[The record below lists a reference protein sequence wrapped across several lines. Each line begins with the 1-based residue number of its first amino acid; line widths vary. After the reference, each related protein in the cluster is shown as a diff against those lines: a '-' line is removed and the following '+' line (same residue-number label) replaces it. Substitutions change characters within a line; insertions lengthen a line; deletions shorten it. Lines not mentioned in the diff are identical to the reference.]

1 VEIWSHVKY
10 GPKKVL
16 ACCDSFSH
24 YKGVVCIIRGSM
36 ITNNVGIVNEMCI
49 YDVAIIGGG
58 VIGCNIARYLS
69 KYNLKICLIEKE
81 SDVACRT
88 SSANSGIVHAGY
100 DAVPGTLKAKFNVRG
115 NEMMDEISHDLD
127 VPFKRIGSLVIA
139 FDEKDMEILKEL
151 YERGI
156 SNGVPDMQILDG
168 NQVREKEPAVN
179 SKVIG
184 ALYAPTAGIIC
195 PYELTIGAAEIAVQ
209 NGVELMLDSEVVAIK
224 VVHIDVKNIENTSG
238 SVDGINIGKVYEI
251 ELKGSQTKIYSGYIV
266 NAAGVYSDKIAAMV
280 GDTSFTV
287 TPRKGEYL
295 LMDKN
300 QGKIVNSVIFQT
312 PSQMGKGILVSPTV
326 DGNLLLGPTA
336 KNIEDKEDISTDRT
350 GLSQVIQG
358 ALRSVPDVDLSKVI
372 TSFSGLRAVS
382 STGDFIIGES
392 KAARGFI
399 NVAGIESPGLTA
411 APAIAEY
418 VAQLLE
424 KAGLILV
431 LKDNYMKVRKPFKR
445 FRNLQE
451 NELRE
456 LIKKNPLYGNIICR
470 CEKVSAAEIVEAIRR
485 PAGARTL
492 DGVKRRTRAGMG
504 RCQGGFCTPRIMHI
518 LSQELGI
525 PMEKV
530 TKSGGD
536 SWMIL
541 NR

>member
-1 VEIWSHVKY
+1 
-10 GPKKVL
+10 
-16 ACCDSFSH
+16 
-24 YKGVVCIIRGSM
+24 M
-36 ITNNVGIVNEMCI
+36 ITKTGGIVNEKFITTNMSIINDKCVENEEHTYEEFV
-49 YDVAIIGGG
+49 YDVVIIGGG

-69 KYNLKICLIEKE
+69 RYDLKICLIEKE

-100 DAVPGTLKAKFNVRG
+100 DAVPGSLKAKFNVRG
-115 NEMMDEISHDLD
+115 NEIMDQISHELD

-168 NQVREKEPAVN
+168 NQVLEKEPAIN
-179 SKVIG
+179 RKVIG

-195 PYELTIGAAEIAVQ
+195 PHELTIGAAEVAVQ
-209 NGVELMLDSEVVAIK
+209 NGVELMLDSEVVSIG
-224 VVHIDVKNIENTSG
+224 VENIPG
-238 SVDGINIGKVYEI
+238 SKVYKI
-251 ELKGSQTKIYSGYIV
+251 DIKGRNAKIYSRYVI
-266 NAAGVYSDKIAAMV
+266 NAAGLYSDKIASMV
-280 GDTSFTV
+280 GDTSFTI

-295 LMDKN
+295 LMDKK

-312 PSQMGKGILVSPTV
+312 PSDMGKGILVSPTV

-336 KNIEDKEDISTDRT
+336 KDIEDKEDTSTDRT

-358 ALRSVPDVDLSKVI
+358 ALKSVPSVDLSKVI
-372 TSFSGLRAVS
+372 TSFSGLRAVP
-382 STGDFIIGES
+382 STGDFIIEES
-392 KAARGFI
+392 KVAKGFI

-431 LKDNYMKVRKPFKR
+431 LKDNYVRVRKPFKR
-445 FRNLQE
+445 FRDLQE
-451 NELRE
+451 DELTE
-456 LIKKNPLYGNIICR
+456 LIRDNPMYGNIICR
-470 CEKVSAAEIVEAIRR
+470 CETVSAAEIIEAIHR
-485 PAGARTL
+485 PAGARTI

-504 RCQGGFCTPRIMHI
+504 RCQGGFCTPKVMHL

-530 TKSGGD
+530 TKSGGN
-536 SWMIL
+536 SWMVF